1 MKKRIFSLL
10 LAAIMLVSMLPISAL
25 AEEDEAQPEVTE
37 TTSTASETEP
47 APEDEETDTEDTS
60 AESEQPEET
69 QAPEAQTPAEE
80 VPTESE
86 APAET
91 ETPAETE
98 APADP
103 AEPVAEEPTETEM
116 PTETQEPEEEP
127 VETET
132 PSEEPELPAETPA
145 PETEEPAAEET
156 PATTEAPAETPEPVV
171 EEKPAETEVPVQTE
185 APVAE
190 EPAEPEITLSLSSLS
205 NVRLVNG
212 AAEFVVTATCNRE
225 DVAIRYQWQKLNTKG
240 PYTQIEDAA
249 ERAAAR
255 EEAWENLG
263 NGTNK
268 LTFQGIEDFSA
279 YEDLLFRCRVTAGD
293 VVVYTREVKLLPEE
307 KAEEPEP
314 TEMPEAQEPAE
325 ETPAEDPVAEPEAT
339 QEPEALEPET
349 VAEEPAQ
356 EPETVPAAETEPEE
370 GSEGAEEPII
380 QAETVEE
387 TPVEEP
393 ATEPEE
399 DTAEAEEPAA
409 QSETAAEAPEE
420 AEPAAEPEAT
430 PEPETVTE
438 EPSAEPET
446 AAEEPSEKPTTEAE
460 PVPETEAEPEENP
473 EDPED
478 PTAQEETE
486 DEGYRV
492 EVEPRQIGVPKE
504 DPDKLFQG
512 FVKQQLGR
520 HATRNELK
528 SAGAGN
534 GLTGVGAAIYQIVSP
549 EIHKIAVGE
558 RASAEFIIPA
568 EDLGLGQTI
577 RWTAEELGVE
587 QINTEEGFAEAFW
600 ERLYTLIDYGNLY
613 SALRADNPYDLYWI
627 DINSGLSYGV
637 RNVYLSQDNDWV
649 EIGAIWIGICVAE
662 PYQNGN
668 EYTMN
673 TTIGSTVVAAGNKAR
688 AIVSQYASSSDY
700 EKLRGYCREICNLV
714 EYNYDA
720 ANENESGTLSTSDPW
735 QIIWVF
741 DEDPETKVVCEGYAK
756 AFQHLCDLTNF
767 RTGVQCIC
775 VVGDAGG
782 AHMWNIVRM
791 EDGLNYLV
799 DVTWSDGTSDSAGFL
814 LQGYD
819 EITEQKP
826 SAYPTYYVEGTA
838 RTYDAASMALYGEAK
853 LTLSD
858 HDYAYTPGQVTMT
871 GISMGQ
877 LPNKTVYVP
886 GEALDLT
893 GGTVVLQYSDGATE
907 EINLSADSL
916 TVTGFDPS
924 VVGPQSLT
932 VTYGDYTTS
941 FEITIANGKCGD
953 NLYWS
958 FDEATGALTITGSG
972 AMWDFNGNEDEYAP
986 WYEIRDQIQSV
997 SLPTGL
1003 THIGAYAFHFCTNL
1017 GQKSI
1022 PDSTTSIGEMAFD
1035 HCYGLR
1041 SLWISA
1047 SIETI
1052 GQSAFT
1058 YTGLKE
1064 VVFEDGVTRIDESI
1078 FGFGTA
1084 EEMTVYLPSSITYV
1098 GGWVFDHKT
1107 VVRYEGTL
1115 ADKAKLEI
1123 GEGNEEAIWKY
1134 SYEEQSQMEVTERAD
1149 AKTVVLDGT
1158 NATLPADIFTTGY
1171 KPVEVHA
1178 GEATV
1183 AFDAEAAFAIGAFE
1197 QEVQLAIQVTQASE
1211 TQVNVEINLTAGGAN
1226 AFAEGTEGSALVT
1239 VPFALQEGKL
1249 PVVYLV
1255 EGETRTQVPV
1265 ESYTESAVSFRA
1277 AHFSE
1282 YEVDQVNAIT
1292 ITFMD
1297 GENVIGSVTI
1307 PEGTAIPPEQIP
1319 TPSKEGYIL
1328 EGWYYVDEGH
1338 TYRIEDLTTPFFEGV
1353 TLYANWVEATG
1364 VTIDE
1369 STFPDEQFRMVVGRD
1384 IDSDGNGILTA
1395 EEIRAAE
1402 TIVCGESEIGSLQGI
1417 QLFTNLKNLYCSD
1430 NLLTQLDVSGN
1441 TELSTL
1447 YCRNNQLTTLD
1458 LSKNTLLESLDCGW
1472 NQLTVLDLSKQTQ
1485 LKNLYCDYNYLTK
1498 LDLAG
1503 KTLDYCAIDQHLP
1516 MANLVKVE
1524 DTENVFTLDLATIFA
1539 ADALSGISVRL
1550 EDESIPFEYDENTHT
1565 VTFLNGIY
1573 YELKMICTLATGAE
1587 GIGMDVYVPVYY
1599 APPIDQDRV
1608 YYDVHYSQQG
1618 GWSTNDIEYSS
1629 PIEITSVEEMEALLA
1644 NNRVDVHLYSR
1655 PAESDPLYQ
1664 ALLSNKN
1671 KLSSFSFYFAGQY
1684 TLHISEDEGFMGYFY
1699 IDHEDADITIVREG
1713 SVDRMNDGIQVFSGK
1728 LDYTGDVGRMTLR
1741 GRLNGNDTINSS
1753 VTIHGNV
1760 YDLIWTTNALGE
1772 FTPYLGD
1779 VFVSGIIDNG
1789 VQSGENEIDLDSLNI
1804 GRNLGKITT
1813 SLPAATFTKEANS
1826 TPVQIIEDGVL
1837 LRNAEG
1843 LTVEDV
1849 EFTRE
1854 DISYI
1859 SFYGTIERDFQIWRV
1874 SVQPDPSK
1882 FNADS
1887 IESELEDFDIADLWG
1902 SAPDSEDHIDVD
1914 LTLNGSSYVPT
1925 SLTVNGDYRVV
1936 YLHGGSYTF
1945 ESGSVY
1951 NVMTIDT
1958 PNSPNQ
1964 FSGWQDTVV
1973 SINCSINSMTLQGL
1987 LRRTSVVL
1995 GENGQVYEGRLQVF
2009 DRINRYYTDGRFFF
2023 DVPANTTLLENG
2035 DLKVMSSD
2043 ANDRDALGAILAN
2056 SKTLNA
2062 SVDGLNADSEAAF
2075 MYINQTGS
2083 GDLTEDEKAAL
2094 RSQEAN
2100 LNMLS
2105 AAFQVDVAK
2114 VSFDES
2120 GNATSAEDVSQLNS
2134 EVTFTL
2140 ELPDDQASYDVFR
2153 LHEENGE
2160 VSATKLIS
2168 TEEGDDTVTLSSD
2181 RFSKFVVVNTSPV
2194 ELDFVHPE
2202 EKYHHFEY
2210 SEGGWLVTED
2220 GTDERLPVSAADAKR
2235 LLINDNWF
2243 YLSFF
2248 EIPSDEERF
2257 YSEYTN
2263 QLQSVEFVCAGEM
2276 TFDIS
2281 SDAQR
2286 LNSITVNRPGA
2297 NIIVNYPAEDH
2308 PYLYV
2313 NVYSGS
2319 LAFTGDIHSL
2329 TLTGN
2334 GRDSNADSVVRVNGN
2349 VQELTW
2355 YGNTAEVDS
2364 YNNGD
2369 PYLGDLYVTGRI
2381 ANGEERGRR
2390 EVDIQN
2396 IGIVTVNLTVSSF
2409 SKTEEDASLV
2419 IEDGELKLV
2428 PEYTIGNQ
2436 LTGANVSLLYQAEY
2450 GGTEWTLFIGALSG
2464 GEMGSVYLGDEFDA
2478 SMIMPGENVSVVIW
2492 DSPADGTPIRLTG
2505 PFNTVDI
2512 YAGRVILEE
2521 SVDSLNIS
2529 NFWLDQHAVHPVI
2542 DVTIDGQV
2550 DFLSLEG
2557 VNKGTA
2563 VKTGANGNVSSGNWH
2578 FYLNGLGHLSSPRWF
2593 DHSIGAN
2600 TQIMSNGSLLLMS
2613 VDRNGEYG
2621 SIASRVDEL
2630 TQAAGIE
2637 EGNQFAAMDIRNG
2650 DVYLDETEQA
2660 LVNEQVPG
2668 GRTVTEF
2675 DVQVTAYTVDDDGN
2689 LTSQSNVSSLT
2700 NGEASFAL
2708 QLPND
2713 DPEAEY
2719 RIVRIHDGEAREA
2732 QIMEDAVIENGLAQ
2746 VSSDLFSKFVV
2757 VQVGGHAYVAEVNG
2771 VKYES
2776 FAEAAAAA
2784 NNGEYMITLLADVEE
2799 PYKLS
2804 MDNHTVKIQ
2813 TNGHRLRIETPEWGR
2828 LDSAEN
2834 DGVTSYQ
2841 LIYGVAD
2848 PTEDWAGRIFRLAHY
2863 NEGWFIQ
2870 SNENEYFLVTAEQME
2885 TIINSGVRTG
2895 EVDVFAAPE
2904 ADDPMWAMLGR
2915 HMGAW
2920 PDDVTMVD
2928 GFNFYC
2934 AGDVTLTIPE
2944 GAYYFG
2950 GFTIE
2955 NPEANIT
2962 INRHDTGVANIWVY
2976 AGNLTYTGS
2985 VEDLRLFGRAY
2996 DDHSKD
3002 VVVTV
3007 NGRIRTLNF
3016 MGENAPA
3023 NDANQA
3029 PFKGNL
3035 YVNGAI
3041 ENGYEKGEQT
3051 VDLTEYKIGVVTI
3064 AMAVKQVE
3072 NHTTEGTEHIIENGV
3087 LKDEYCSKIIENV
3100 TKDDLQYYFNGY
3112 AGSSMYPNTDK
3123 GNWTVIVQHVA
3134 TEAMSDSIPL
3144 GEDFSAVDVQ
3154 LTPKEYIYNVSLY
3167 GSREGDSSLNAPI
3180 TLPGDFKDVQIHD
3193 VDLIVPEGTNYDWLV
3208 THSDF
3213 VTADSGLPYSTVTV
3227 YGTVQDLNIDGPSDH
3242 ITIETSGNGKILK
3255 GTWTTYN
3262 LGNYYNRKTRF
3273 FTPGAGILFTNGSLQ
3288 VLSYDSPDMS
3298 DLGAIMPSSATL
3310 TAATENVAQN
3320 QATYMDITSSSVEEL
3335 SSQEM
3340 TALEGLGIDQN
3351 QLAAGFQVEVAKLT
3365 FEDDGTITGEEVT
3378 ELTSEVPI
3386 TLELPDD
3393 ENEYQII
3400 RLHEGESGM
3409 NADALGEPTTGNVV
3423 TVNSDL
3429 FSKFLVVRAV
3439 KEYTIQFAPG
3449 EGSGRM
3455 EDVTV
3460 ETGTEYVLPEC
3471 AFTAPDGKVFDKWQI
3486 GETLYEAGD
3495 KITVTEDM
3503 VVTAVWKDAILEVSF
3518 VHNCEFGNNLAIL
3531 YAVPVSAMDGYENIH
3546 LEAYRKEDLSDTAAT
3561 IEIEG
3566 TQSIKNEPHYVF
3578 YYRGIAAKEMG
3589 EIVYVKLVAEKD
3601 GVRYESHVDEYSIG
3615 TFAYNRLEKSTNA
3628 KFKRLIV
3635 DMLNYGAAAQVYFGH
3650 NTGNLVNAQLT
3661 AAQRALGT
3669 ASDPVLTSVER
3680 TVINNNKTVTKVQ
3693 KNVSFA
3699 SNIDLIYRLTFDQ
3712 SQSLDAVRMVIKY
3725 TTASGGKHEES
3736 IPFSRFRSNSNGTY
3750 DVYVSSIAAKD
3761 LGTEVEA
3768 AVYDGENLISD
3779 TLYYSI
3785 ETFVYNRLQKSNSET
3800 FKKLIIDAMKYSR
3813 SAQNYFSN

>member
-37 TTSTASETEP
+37 PTSTASEAET

-98 APADP
+98 APAEP
-103 AEPVAEEPTETEM
+103 AEPVAEETAETKM
-116 PTETQEPEEEP
+116 PAETQEPEEEP
-127 VETET
+127 VETEA

-212 AAEFVVTATCNRE
+212 AAEFVVTATCNRA

-240 PYTQIEDAA
+240 LYTQIEDAA

-268 LTFQGIEDFSA
+268 LTFQGIEDFFA

-314 TEMPEAQEPAE
+314 IEVPEAQEPAE
-325 ETPAEDPVAEPEAT
+325 ETPAEDPAAEPEVT
-339 QEPEALEPET
+339 PEPEPET
-349 VAEEPAQ
+349 VTEEPSAEPETAAEEPSEEPTTEA
-356 EPETVPAAETEPEE
+356 EPVPETEA
-370 GSEGAEEPII
+370 
-380 QAETVEE
+380 
-387 TPVEEP
+387 
-393 ATEPEE
+393 EPEE
-399 DTAEAEEPAA
+399 DPAA
-409 QSETAAEAPEE
+409 QAEPAEETPAED
-420 AEPAAEPEAT
+420 PAAEPEAT
-430 PEPETVTE
+430 PEPEPETVTE

-558 RASAEFIIPA
+558 RASAEFIITA

-700 EKLRGYCREICNLV
+700 EKLWGYCREICNLV
-714 EYNYDA
+714 DYNYDA

-767 RTGVQCIC
+767 KTSVQCIS

-814 LQGYD
+814 LLGYD
-819 EITEQKP
+819 EITEQRP
-826 SAYPTYYVEGTA
+826 SAYPTYYVVGTA

-877 LPNKTVYVP
+877 LPNKTVYVL

-893 GGTVVLQYSDGATE
+893 GGTVVLQYSDGATDE
-907 EINLSADSL
+907 VNLDTEL
-916 TVTGFDPS
+916 FTVTGFDPS

-958 FDEATGALTITGSG
+958 FDEAAGALTITGSG

-986 WYEIRDQIQSV
+986 WYENRDRIQSV
-997 SLPTGL
+997 LLPIGL

-1022 PDSTTSIGEMAFD
+1022 PDSITSIGEMAFD

-1058 YTGLKE
+1058 YTGLEE

-1134 SYEEQSQMEVTERAD
+1134 SYEEQSQMEVTESTD
-1149 AKTVVLDGT
+1149 AKTVVLEGT

-1171 KPVEVHA
+1171 KPVELHA

-1211 TQVNVEINLTAGGAN
+1211 TQVNVQIDLTAGGAN

-1282 YEVDQVNAIT
+1282 YEINQVNAIT

-1297 GENVIGSVTI
+1297 GENVLGSVTI

-1319 TPSKEGYIL
+1319 TPSKEGFIL

-1353 TLYANWVEATG
+1353 TLYANWVEAVG

-1369 STFPDEQFRMVVGRD
+1369 NTFPDEQFRNFIGQN
-1384 IDSDGNGILTA
+1384 IDLDGNGILTE
-1395 EEIRAAE
+1395 EEILAAE
-1402 TIVCGESEIGSLQGI
+1402 VIECSGMDIVSLQGI
-1417 QLFTNLKNLYCSD
+1417 EIFTDLKTIYCSD

-1524 DTENVFTLDLATIFA
+1524 DTENVFTLDLVTIFA
-1539 ADALSGISVRL
+1539 SDALVGITEVRSDDEYMPVAYDSV
-1550 EDESIPFEYDENTHT
+1550 SHV
-1565 VTFLNGIY
+1565 VTFANGIY
-1573 YELKMICTLATGAE
+1573 YNLNIICTTSTGIDGTE
-1587 GIGMDVYVPVYY
+1587 MDVYIPVCYV
-1599 APPIDQDRV
+1599 PPIDQDRA
-1608 YYDVHYSQQG
+1608 YFDLHYNQID
-1618 GWSTNDIEYSS
+1618 GWLTNDVEYGVTVKISTIEELQA
-1629 PIEITSVEEMEALLA
+1629 IFV
-1644 NNRVDVHLYSR
+1644 NNHVDVNLNSC
-1655 PAESDPLYQ
+1655 PSEDDPFFKEVLNQKDRINSFGFYFDG
-1664 ALLSNKN
+1664 AFTLTIEEGDNFVGSFYLNN
-1671 KLSSFSFYFAGQY
+1671 ENANITIIRNAPVMDGMNDIIEVNAGKLS
-1684 TLHISEDEGFMGYFY
+1684 
-1699 IDHEDADITIVREG
+1699 
-1713 SVDRMNDGIQVFSGK
+1713 
-1728 LDYTGDVGRMTLR
+1728 YTGDVSRLLLR
-1741 GRLNGNDTINSS
+1741 GRLNGNDTAQSFVI
-1753 VTIHGNV
+1753 IHGSV
-1760 YDLIWTTNALGE
+1760 DDLIWTTFAQGE
-1772 FTPYLGD
+1772 YTPYLGD
-1779 VFVSGIIDNG
+1779 VFVSGTIANG
-1789 VQSGENEIDLDSLNI
+1789 EQNGKNEVDLDSLKI
-1804 GRNLGKITT
+1804 GRNLGKVELN
-1813 SLPAATFTKEANS
+1813 LPVVKFKKDAIDSA
-1826 TPVQIIEDGVL
+1826 PVQIIDDGVL
-1837 LRNAEG
+1837 LEG
-1843 LTVEDV
+1843 TGLAVEAV
-1849 EFTRE
+1849 SISRE
-1854 DISYI
+1854 DISHI
-1859 SFYGTIERDFQIWRV
+1859 SLYCAIGSDFQAWRV
-1874 SVQPDPSK
+1874 SVQLDPEKYTSDAMEMEMEG
-1882 FNADS
+1882 FTM
-1887 IESELEDFDIADLWG
+1887 ADLWG
-1902 SAPDSEDHIDVD
+1902 SAPDEADHIDVD
-1914 LTLNGSSYVPT
+1914 LTLNGDSTIPT
-1925 SLTVNGDYRVV
+1925 QLEINGNFRNVFV
-1936 YLHGGSYTF
+1936 SGGNYTLQ
-1945 ESGSVY
+1945 SGSVFGSMCV
-1951 NVMTIDT
+1951 NT
-1958 PNSPNQ
+1958 PVSPGQ
-1964 FSGWQDTVV
+1964 FAGWQDTRVT
-1973 SINCSINSMTLQGL
+1973 INCPVNQLIFDGL
-1987 LRRTSVVL
+1987 LRKTSVVL
-1995 GENGQVYEGRLQVF
+1995 GENGHVSEGQMNIL
-2009 DRINRYYTDGRFFF
+2009 DRFTLGSTPGRFFF

-2094 RSQEAN
+2094 RSQETN

-2120 GNATSAEDVSQLNS
+2120 GKATGVEGVSQLNS
-2134 EVTFTL
+2134 EVDFTL
-2140 ELPDDQASYDVFR
+2140 ELPDDQSSYDVYR

-2220 GTDERLPVSAADAKR
+2220 GTDERLPISAADAKR

-2276 TFDIS
+2276 TFDVS
-2281 SDAQR
+2281 AGARNLRD
-2286 LNSITVNRPGA
+2286 ITVNHPGA
-2297 NIIVNYPAEDH
+2297 NIAVIYPTEDDSVS
-2308 PYLYV
+2308 LLV
-2313 NVYSGS
+2313 FVYSGS

-2349 VQELTW
+2349 VQWLAW
-2355 YGNTAEVDS
+2355 DGKTAEVDS
-2364 YNNGD
+2364 YGNGD
-2369 PYLGDLYVTGRI
+2369 PYGGDLYVTGRI

-2419 IEDGELKLV
+2419 IENGELKIAA
-2428 PEYTIGNQ
+2428 EHTMGEQ
-2436 LTGANVSLLYQAEY
+2436 LTGTEVSLLYQAEY
-2450 GGTEWTLFIGALSG
+2450 GGTAWTLFIGALSG

-2478 SMIMPGENVSVVIW
+2478 SRIMPGENVSVVIW

-2550 DFLSLEG
+2550 EFLSLQG

-2563 VKTGANGNVSSGNWH
+2563 VKTGANGNVSSGNWY

-2719 RIVRIHDGEAREA
+2719 RIVRIHDGKA

-2746 VSSDLFSKFVV
+2746 VSSGLFSKFVV

-2784 NNGEYMITLLADVEE
+2784 NNGEHVITLLADVEE

-2828 LDSAEN
+2828 LDSSEN

-3007 NGRIRTLNF
+3007 NGHIRTLNF

-3112 AGSSMYPNTDK
+3112 AGSSIYPNTDR
-3123 GNWTVIVQHVA
+3123 GNWTVIVQHVE
-3134 TEAMSDSIPL
+3134 TEAMSDPLQL

-3154 LTPKEYIYNVSLY
+3154 LTPKEYICNVSLY
-3167 GSREGDSSLNAPI
+3167 GSREGDSSLNAPVA
-3180 TLPGDFKDVQIHD
+3180 LPGDFKDVQIHD

-3213 VTADSGLPYSTVTV
+3213 VPADSGLPYSTVTV
-3227 YGTVQDLNIDGPSDH
+3227 CGTVGALDIDGPSDH

-3255 GTWTTYN
+3255 GTWTTYS

-3273 FTPGAGILFTNGSLQ
+3273 FTPGAGILFTNGLLQ

-3310 TAATENVAQN
+3310 TAATENVAEN

-3365 FEDDGTITGEEVT
+3365 FEDDGTITGEEIT

-3409 NADALGEPTTGNVV
+3409 SADALGEPTIGSVV

-3439 KEYTIQFAPG
+3439 KEHTIQFAPG
-3449 EGSGRM
+3449 EGSGSM
-3455 EDVTV
+3455 ENVTV
-3460 ETGTEYVLPEC
+3460 EAGTEYVLPEC
-3471 AFTAPDGKVFDKWQI
+3471 AFSAPDGKVFDKWQI
-3486 GETLYEAGD
+3486 GETLYDAGE
-3495 KITVTEDM
+3495 KITVTEDI
-3503 VVTAVWKDAILEVSF
+3503 VVTAVWKEYAAILSATATFSGNILLNVYIRVPEWVMDDEGTVVQFTLNDEITELPIHDTEYDAGRNAQRVTYSIVARQVRDTLNIKLLSGEGKEVPLYNSKGTVDYTESGYNYSMLIYTDYMRVNSSNAKMRALAQAAQDYCTAAQLYF
-3518 VHNCEFGNNLAIL
+3518 DYKAEGLAISSNVTSVTN
-3531 YAVPVSAMDGYENIH
+3531 AQMEQFAPI
-3546 LEAYRKEDLSDTAAT
+3546 K
-3561 IEIEG
+3561 EG
-3566 TQSIKNEPHYVF
+3566 TLPEGVTLKSITAMF
-3578 YYRGIAAKEMG
+3578 
-3589 EIVYVKLVAEKD
+3589 
-3601 GVRYESHVDEYSIG
+3601 ESDNSL
-3615 TFAYNRLEKSTNA
+3615 RLY
-3628 KFKRLIV
+3628 
-3635 DMLNYGAAAQVYFGH
+3635 LNYGDKVDPYSFKYMLDGSETTLRHNEKGYYLEVANVSAKNLGVAHAFTISDGTSGHTYTYTASVLTYARSSVLHGREELKNLGKALYLYCEAAKAYFG
-3650 NTGNLVNAQLT
+3650 A
-3661 AAQRALGT
+3661 
-3669 ASDPVLTSVER
+3669 
-3680 TVINNNKTVTKVQ
+3680 
-3693 KNVSFA
+3693 
-3699 SNIDLIYRLTFDQ
+3699 
-3712 SQSLDAVRMVIKY
+3712 
-3725 TTASGGKHEES
+3725 
-3736 IPFSRFRSNSNGTY
+3736 
-3750 DVYVSSIAAKD
+3750 
-3761 LGTEVEA
+3761 
-3768 AVYDGENLISD
+3768 
-3779 TLYYSI
+3779 
-3785 ETFVYNRLQKSNSET
+3785 
-3800 FKKLIIDAMKYSR
+3800 
-3813 SAQNYFSN
+3813 